1 MARLLAIGLV
11 RVVHA
16 WAWTVF
22 WLFILTRT
30 MLAWH
35 TDVVLPVVLAV
46 VFMPLIYAPLLA
58 WRYGSDGD
66 ADDVED
72 VVFGLGAGA
81 TFLGSVAGSALLLGF
96 VNFLVQ
102 WSSRGPGGGAAI
114 FTAVVLHIVVMVSI
128 TLGERFLKRIG
139 RDDDGAVRQRL
150 CTGHRKK
157 YGIDS

>member
-22 WLFILTRT
+22 WLYVLTRS

-35 TDVVLPVVLAV
+35 TDVVLSAVLAV
-46 VFMPLIYAPLLA
+46 VFTPLIYVPLLA
-58 WRYGSDGD
+58 WRYGNDD
-66 ADDVED
+66 EADDIEG

-81 TFLGSVAGSALLLGF
+81 TFLGCVAGSALLLGF
-96 VNFLVQ
+96 LNFLVH

-114 FTAVVLHIVVMVSI
+114 FTAVVLHLLVMVSI

-139 RDDDGAVRQRL
+139 RDDD
-150 CTGHRKK
+150 
-157 YGIDS
+157 